1 MCLRHQQSL
10 SNPKYL
16 LKIILNFKSIK
27 LVTTGKIGTWLDF
40 LFFIFVRFS
49 LLVILLV
56 LFNFLLTMR
65 VVMKGIHHLFSDQ
78 RRLGLPF

>member
-16 LKIILNFKSIK
+16 FKIILNFKSIK

-40 LFFIFVRFS
+40 LFLLDFL